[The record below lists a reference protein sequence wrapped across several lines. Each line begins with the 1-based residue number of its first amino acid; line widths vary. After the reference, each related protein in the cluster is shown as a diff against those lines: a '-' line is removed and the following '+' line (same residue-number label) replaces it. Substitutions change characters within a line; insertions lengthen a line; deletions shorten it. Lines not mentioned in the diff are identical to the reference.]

1 MDYKIVLLY
10 SYVNIWLVYSFLGKI
25 RAYIIQN
32 KANLFDEK
40 RVNLFDDAISD
51 KMLWM
56 SKIKDH
62 LNQLIT

>member
-51 KMLWM
+51 KML
-56 SKIKDH
+56 
-62 LNQLIT
+62 